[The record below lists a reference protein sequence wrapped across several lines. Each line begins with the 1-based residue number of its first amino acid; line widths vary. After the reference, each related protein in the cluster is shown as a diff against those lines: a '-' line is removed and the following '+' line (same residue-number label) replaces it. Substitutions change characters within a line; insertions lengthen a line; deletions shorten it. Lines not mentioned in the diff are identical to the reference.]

1 MLSREQLEKLSLE
14 DLQAIARDFGI
25 TPIGGNFKT
34 KEVWVNALARFPYK
48 AIDQMRDG
56 IGLHH
61 PGKEAYDKLTEV
73 LDLIGEPTDSQRALL
88 KMCDADRWLENET
101 WRYYQEKMRD
111 IFRAQILIKNAIK
124 LLVG

>member
-25 TPIGGNFKT
+25 TPLGSYGK

-56 IGLHH
+56 IGIHH

-88 KMCDADRWLENET
+88 KMCDADKWIDDET
-101 WRYYQEKMRD
+101 WRFYQEKMRD
-111 IFRAQILIKNAIK
+111 IGRASVLIRNAIK